1 MPFKDHDLNH
11 ALSNL
16 REMEREVEEL
26 LKEFFV
32 SKNQMIMTNESGWSP
47 HLDVYETSEA
57 FVVKIEL
64 AGVNR
69 DDIKV
74 HIQERKISITGRRAD
89 KCEEKREIFHVA
101 EIPYGQFSRRIELPK
116 NIDNSKVSARYDEGF
131 LKLVIPKARRKGSA
145 VSIPITS

>member
-32 SKNQMIMTNESGWSP
+32 SKNQMVMANDSGWAP
-47 HLDVYETSEA
+47 HLDVYETLEA

-64 AGVNR
+64 AGVR
-69 DDIKV
+69 KDDVKV
-74 HIQERKISITGRRAD
+74 HIQNRTILISGRRND

-101 EIPYGQFSRRIELPK
+101 EIPYGQFNRKIELPK
-116 NIDNSKVSARYDEGF
+116 KVDESKITARYEEGF
-131 LKLVIPKARRKGSA
+131 LKLVIPKSQQKGS